1 MGGLAGGGT
10 SQNASQKA
18 YIPQAQATA
27 DQGYQGLTHTLFDQ
41 SQAGLANLGGITPAG
56 SVYPTVQQTTQNV
69 LQNPYQNQYVQGGQN
84 AYDFFQQGQM
94 PNIYQGSQQ
103 LAGLGNLA
111 AGAGANPAYAQAA
124 QIGAGQSGGFQGAV
138 QQLLGDIF
146 NPNYQNAIGQ
156 GNAQAGRLFGDA
168 FSPQYD
174 ATVAAGN
181 TAAGKQFGA
190 GDAIRTQ
197 AFDPQNAL
205 YDRTYNRLSDQTGA
219 GIANSGLA
227 NTPYGQSV
235 RGNTLGNFNI
245 DWQNQQLQRMMQ
257 GGQAAAGLDTSGI
270 SQMLQPTQARTQA
283 GISDIGAGLSAMLNP
298 ATAASSAAA
307 SDLGAAGGGLT
318 SALNAFLQPA
328 NAQNNALGV
337 ATGAASQGFGGANTL
352 LGQGSAG
359 MNQYAGLPYQNLNTT
374 QGNNFGALQNQV
386 ALGNQA
392 YALPQQVL
400 NDLQSYLGLG
410 QSASGLANNIGTT
423 NFNQLAQ
430 GASGLGQLASGLGSG
445 GSGGGLGSL
454 LGTVGGSAD
463 YGGGGAALGIADQIG
478 GAAASSPSGILG
490 ALSSALPFSISA

>member
-1 MGGLAGGGT
+1 MGGMAGGGT

-18 YIPQAQATA
+18 YIPQAQGTA

-41 SQAGLANLGGITPAG
+41 STAGLANLGGITPAG
-56 SVYPTVQQTTQNV
+56 AVYPQVQQTTQNV

-111 AGAGANPAYAQAA
+111 AGAGGNPAYAQAA
-124 QIGAGQSGGFQGAV
+124 GVGAAQSGGFQGAI

-146 NPNYQNAIGQ
+146 NPNYTNAIGQ

-205 YDRTYNRLSDQTGA
+205 YDRTYNRLSDQIGA
-219 GIANSGLA
+219 GNANSGLA
-227 NTPYGQSV
+227 NTPYGGSV
-235 RGNTLGNFNI
+235 RGNALGNFNI

-283 GISDIGAGLSAMLNP
+283 GISDIGAGLNALINP

-307 SDLGAAGGGLT
+307 SDVSAGGSALS
-318 SALNAFLQPA
+318 SALNALLQPA
-328 NAQNNALGV
+328 NAQTNALNV
-337 ATGAASQGFGGANTL
+337 ATGAANTGFQGANSL
-352 LGQGSAG
+352 LGQGAQG

-374 QGNNFGALQNQV
+374 QGNNFGALQNQIS
-386 ALGNQA
+386 LGNQA

-423 NFNQLAQ
+423 NFGQIAQ
-430 GASGLGQLASGLGSG
+430 GVGGAANLASQLGSGSSGLGSLIG
-445 GSGGGLGSL
+445 SAGSGI
-454 LGTVGGSAD
+454 TD
-463 YGGGGAALGIADQIG
+463 FGGGGAALGIPDVIG
-478 GAAASSPSGILG
+478 TEAATGGSGILG
-490 ALSSALPFSISA
+490 SLAPLALSAA